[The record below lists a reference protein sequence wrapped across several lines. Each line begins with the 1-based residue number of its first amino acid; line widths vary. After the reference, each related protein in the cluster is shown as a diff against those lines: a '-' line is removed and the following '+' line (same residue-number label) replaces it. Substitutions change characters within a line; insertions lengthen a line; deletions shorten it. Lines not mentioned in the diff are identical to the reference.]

1 MDRIIRNVNN
11 AQLRATDDEKHTIE
25 GYAIVFNQRSLL
37 LPDFEKWK
45 MVNEVILP
53 EAVSRELINQCDITA
68 NFNHNDNKILARSV
82 NGEGSLSLNI
92 DDIGVAFSFDCPQS
106 ASDVYEGIKRGD
118 LRGCSFAYSTDEDVT
133 GNITYDSEDEQL
145 IRNVHHIDRLYDVS
159 IVVHP
164 AYPQTSVEA
173 RQKEIENIKRALTNN
188 TDELKK
194 REAEEKE
201 REKIKLEMQ
210 RDYDKLSAFS
220 QKYNY

>member
-1 MDRIIRNVNN
+1 M
-11 AQLRATDDEKHTIE
+11 
-25 GYAIVFNQRSLL
+25 
-37 LPDFEKWK
+37 
-45 MVNEVILP
+45 
-53 EAVSRELINQCDITA
+53 
-68 NFNHNDNKILARSV
+68 
-82 NGEGSLSLNI
+82 
-92 DDIGVAFSFDCPQS
+92 
-106 ASDVYEGIKRGD
+106 
-118 LRGCSFAYSTDEDVT
+118 T